1 MAYDDKL
8 ATRVRIALAGE
19 RAAEKTMMGGLCFMV
34 RGHMCVGVT
43 LTKLM
48 VRTGAEGHARALR
61 LKHAVPM
68 DFTGK
73 PLKGFVFVLP
83 EGCATQ
89 RAVDAWVKRALTF
102 VATLPPNKK

>member
-8 ATRVRIALAGE
+8 AMRVRIALAGE
-19 RAAEKTMMGGLCFMV
+19 RATEKAMMGGLCFMV
-34 RGHMCVGVT
+34 GGHMCVGIT

-48 VRTGAEGHARALR
+48 VRVGAQVHAHALT

-83 EGCATQ
+83 AGCATQ
-89 RAVDAWVKRALTF
+89 RAVDAWVKRGLAF
-102 VATLPPNKK
+102 VATLPPKKK